1 VNDLT
6 KPTPAALPPTLRRP
20 IGAAAVVAGLVTTVL
35 GMIYAAGATLGGF
48 DGVEP
53 ARDHIRPPLVYLALV
68 VDYGGEPIG
77 AAIVVTAVVTLCLA
91 LGHRR
96 AAVLA
101 IAGSA
106 LTVATTTLLKPVVD
120 RTIHG
125 DFLAYPSGHTA
136 LITALALIMA
146 LVAADRMRASTP
158 TGTLLVLAAAG
169 VGGAAM
175 AWAQV
180 ALGAHY
186 PTDTVGGF
194 CTAIAVIP
202 ATAWLVDRAA
212 DRLRD
217 RASDTRPNESQA
229 SENSDLRSRALSS

>member
-1 VNDLT
+1 
-6 KPTPAALPPTLRRP
+6 LRRP
-20 IGAAAVVAGLVTTVL
+20 IGVAAVVAALVATML

-48 DGVEP
+48 DGIEP
-53 ARDHIRPPLVYLALV
+53 ARDHLRPPLVYLALV
-68 VDYGGEPIG
+68 IDYGGEPIG
-77 AAIVVTAVVTLCLA
+77 AAIVVTAVVTVCLA

-101 IAGSA
+101 VAGSA
-106 LTVATTTLLKPVVD
+106 LTVTTTTLLKPVVD

-136 LITALALIMA
+136 LITALTLIMA
-146 LVAADRMRASTP
+146 LVAADRLRPSAP
-158 TGTLLVLAAAG
+158 TGTLLVLTAAAA
-169 VGGAAM
+169 GGAAM

-202 ATAWLVDRAA
+202 TTAWVIDRAA
-212 DRLRD
+212 DRPSY
-217 RASDTRPNESQA
+217 RALAAN
-229 SENSDLRSRALSS
+229 RSRQEPAASRH